1 MLVTSPVCDSGGNFS
16 SPMAWQTVASLLSS
30 ALPQN
35 ATDFNATVAAYH
47 KTAQWVATASDDYW
61 LEQITCVSQLVH
73 RKPTAEIEEQAPK
86 FKELVTVTMRRWEEA
101 FSRSPEEL
109 ANATRDAS
117 KAATSILTS
126 VSKSPPEFA
135 VLPALDVAMLGLTA
149 NIGMLGLW
157 MSQAKQQDLCK
168 VATQAEEA
176 LGEMVETVEELM
188 IAVLGGSAEIVSWP
202 QKVVLCTAGLEPFP
216 EECGD
221 PIPYPFYWVGDG
233 YLGENVFFGQQEDAT
248 RFQMEYKAAIEG
260 VILGLDA
267 ASSSG
272 VAHMLSYTGW
282 VYWTRM
288 EACFAR

>member
-1 MLVTSPVCDSGGNFS
+1 MSSPVCGSGGNFS
-16 SPMAWQTVASLLSS
+16 SPMAWQTVASLLSN

-47 KTAQWVATASDDYW
+47 KTAQWVGADDYW
-61 LEQITCVSQLVH
+61 LEQLTCVSQLVH
-73 RKPTAEIEEQAPK
+73 KKPSAEMEQEAPK
-86 FKELVTVTMRRWEEA
+86 FKELIAVIMRGWEGA
-101 FSRSPEEL
+101 FSQSPQEL
-109 ANATRDAS
+109 VEATRAAS
-117 KAATSILTS
+117 MAAVSILTS
-126 VSKSPPEFA
+126 ISTSAPEFA

-157 MSQAKQQDLCK
+157 MSQGKHEDLCK

-188 IAVLGGSAEIVSWP
+188 IAVLGGSAEIVGWP
-202 QKVVLCTAGLEPFP
+202 QKVVLCAAEVEPFP
-216 EECGD
+216 EECGE
-221 PIPYPFYWVGDG
+221 PIPWPFYWVGDG
-233 YLGENVFFGQQEDAT
+233 YLGENVFFGQKEAAT
-248 RFQMEYKAAIEG
+248 EFQVEYKAAIEG

-272 VAHMLSYTGW
+272 VATMLKYTGW

-288 EACFAR
+288 EACFAN